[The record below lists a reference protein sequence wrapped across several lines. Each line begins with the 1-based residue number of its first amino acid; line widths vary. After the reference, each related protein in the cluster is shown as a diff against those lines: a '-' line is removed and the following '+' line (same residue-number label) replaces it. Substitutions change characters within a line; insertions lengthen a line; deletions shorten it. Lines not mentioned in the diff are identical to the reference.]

1 MPTDLRTTL
10 RELTAQPRTE
20 HPYLS
25 VFLDWTPDSTGKR
38 QSPVILEKELDKIA
52 VRLHAEGRDLSGFN
66 ADRQRIMDYAE
77 DEAPVDARGL
87 AIFACHAEKVWIP
100 LALHVAVGTKIAVD
114 HYPHT
119 FALAKVLND
128 HETYAV
134 VLADGQESRL
144 FVVTLDGAQAVGHT
158 EAAEEIK
165 RFDAGGQA
173 QMIFQRRVDNLIKAH
188 TKDIAE
194 TLSKIIKRY
203 DVRHVVIAGN
213 DSIKGIILNTLPDAI
228 KEKMVD
234 YVHLDV
240 DSNIPEIMEVIE
252 PIMQQVE
259 RRHKDAII
267 TDLEG
272 QMASKGG
279 LGALGVVDAAMALS
293 KGQVRTLIMDQNF
306 GGAGGECSHC
316 GMLRVGHRAKC
327 PYDGADL
334 QPVDLRESF
343 TARACQQDAAITI
356 VTDSK
361 YLNRHEG
368 VGVLLRYRDDEQAR
382 AV

>member
-25 VFLDWTPDSTGKR
+25 VFLDWTPDGTGKR

-52 VRLHAEGRDLSGFN
+52 ARLHAEDRDLSSFN
-66 ADRQRIMDYAE
+66 ADRRRVMDYVN

-87 AIFACHAEKVWIP
+87 AIFACHAEKVWIA

-119 FALAKVLND
+119 FALAKVLDD

-213 DSIKGIILNTLPDAI
+213 NSIKGIILNTLPDAI

-240 DSNIPEIMEVIE
+240 ASNIPEIMEVIE

-259 RRHKDAII
+259 RQHKAAII
-267 TDLEG
+267 ADLEG

-279 LGALGVVDAAMALS
+279 LGALGVTDAAMALS
-293 KGQVRTLIMDQNF
+293 KGQVRMLIMDQNF
-306 GGAGGECSHC
+306 GGAGGECSYC
-316 GMLRVGHRAKC
+316 GMLCVGHRAKC

-356 VTDSK
+356 VTDST
-361 YLNRHEG
+361 YLNQHEG
-368 VGVLLRYRDDEQAR
+368 IGVLLRYRDDEQAR
-382 AV
+382 GV

>member
-25 VFLDWTPDSTGKR
+25 VLLDWTPDGTGKR
-38 QSPVILEKELDKIA
+38 QSLVILEKELDKIA
-52 VRLHAEGRDLSGFN
+52 ARLHEQGRDLSSFN
-66 ADRQRIMDYAE
+66 ADRQRIMDYVH

-100 LALHVAVGTKIAVD
+100 LVLHVPVGTKIAAD

-119 FALAKVLND
+119 FALAKVLD
-128 HETYAV
+128 EHETYAV

-158 EAAEEIK
+158 EASEEIK

-173 QMIFQRRVDNLIKAH
+173 QMIFQRRVDNIIKAH

-194 TLSKIIKRY
+194 TLGKIIKRY
-203 DVRHVVIAGN
+203 HVRHVVIAGN

-240 DSNIPEIMEVIE
+240 ASNIPEIMEVIE
-252 PIMQQVE
+252 PIMREVE
-259 RRHKDAII
+259 RKQEAATIA
-267 TDLEG
+267 DLEG

-279 LGALGVVDAAMALS
+279 LGALGIGDAAMALS
-293 KGQVRTLIMDQNF
+293 KGQVRTLIMDLNF
-306 GGAGGECSHC
+306 GGEGGECSHC

-327 PYDGADL
+327 PYDGGDL
-334 QPVDLRESF
+334 QPVDLREIF
-343 TARACQQDAAITI
+343 TARAIQQDAAIEI
-356 VTDSK
+356 VTGSE
-361 YLNRHEG
+361 YLNQHEG
-368 VGVLLRYRDDEQAR
+368 VGVLLRYRDDEQTR